1 MRLGEKLRY
10 LREVEGTLRG
20 LDREI
25 TQQEVVRLLKKEMG
39 RGISQSYLSQIEN
52 GARPHLT
59 NSTRMLLATFF
70 KVFPNGIVW
79 SNDENG
85 SGYDAVL
92 FGTVEPTVI
101 DVDQWQERLDRPDNA
116 GVRQSLEDVGF
127 HSAVELLSTYAARA
141 ADLGAWMSDAQINTD
156 RNLRLQYLAGLSL
169 NNYAET
175 SILNEIT
182 RTYRFPTNLFV
193 GDSVRVRLL
202 EDRLKIRKGSGS
214 P

>member
-1 MRLGEKLRY
+1 M
-10 LREVEGTLRG
+10 
-20 LDREI
+20 
-25 TQQEVVRLLKKEMG
+25 
-39 RGISQSYLSQIEN
+39 
-52 GARPHLT
+52 T
-59 NSTRMLLATFF
+59 N
-70 KVFPNGIVW
+70 
-79 SNDENG
+79 
-85 SGYDAVL
+85 
-92 FGTVEPTVI
+92 
-101 DVDQWQERLDRPDNA
+101 
-116 GVRQSLEDVGF
+116 
-127 HSAVELLSTYAARA
+127 
-141 ADLGAWMSDAQINTD
+141 AQINTD